1 MAPEDRRASLVQATL
16 PLLRQYGRDVSTRQ
30 IAEAAGVAEG
40 TIFRV
45 FPNKETLIDAAL
57 EAAFDPA
64 PLFAGLSGI
73 DTELPLRERLVAIVD
88 QMQQRMR
95 GVITLMLALRMNR
108 PPNKQQFDPTGKP
121 HQRAVDQN
129 LRIVT
134 AIAAVLDKDADRL
147 RMPPMQVADV
157 VRLLTFSASHPLI
170 SDGRMLT
177 AEQIADIVLDG
188 VRTPDDIRS
197 SMDPSKDSNAAPT
210 TA

>member
-1 MAPEDRRASLVQATL
+1 MTPEDRRASLVRATL
-16 PLLRQYGRDVSTRQ
+16 PLLRQYGREVSTRQ

-64 PLFAGLSGI
+64 PLFAELSAI
-73 DTELPLRERLVAIVD
+73 DTELPLRERTVAVID
-88 QMQQRMR
+88 RMQQRMR

-108 PPNKQQFDPTGKP
+108 PPNKQQFDPTGRP
-121 HQRAVDQN
+121 DQRAVDQN
-129 LRIVT
+129 LRIIK
-134 AIAAVLDKDADRL
+134 AIAAVLDKDSDQLRL
-147 RMPPMQVADV
+147 PPMQVADV
-157 VRLLTFSASHPLI
+157 IRLLTFSASHPLI

-188 VRTPDDIRS
+188 VRNP
-197 SMDPSKDSNAAPT
+197 KDL
-210 TA
+210 